1 LFNAN
6 PGVITGSYSRLE
18 KIVNRKLYSWLVSCS
33 LLFGTFVL
41 PACAQQTPA
50 PTIVPTPKAVVLT
63 DGLERTVELA
73 QPAQRVVSLAAS
85 NTEILYAIGAGDQ
98 VVARDA
104 YSDYPEE
111 AKVVPSIGDGINGF
125 DKEMIVSLK
134 PDLVLAAEINTPEQV
149 QEYED
154 LGMTVYWLKN
164 PTSLE
169 EMYENL
175 RIVAKLT
182 GKTEKAEAL
191 IASLESRVSAVD
203 EVIGTVSDQP
213 TVFYELDSTDVSAP
227 WTAGPGTFI
236 DLLMKRARS
245 SNAAAEL
252 EGQWVQMSLEAI
264 LKINPQIILLGD
276 ALYGVT
282 PESVGERPGWETLS
296 AVSESQIYPFDDNLV
311 SRPGPRL
318 VDGYEMLA
326 KLLHPEVFE

>member
-1 LFNAN
+1 MKHNQFTWLF
-6 PGVITGSYSRLE
+6 V
-18 KIVNRKLYSWLVSCS
+18 CC
-33 LLFGTFVL
+33 LFVAAFVL
-41 PACAQQTPA
+41 SACTQEM
-50 PTIVPTPKAVVLT
+50 PTPTALPTPEAIALT
-63 DGLERTVELA
+63 DGLDRSVELA
-73 QPAQRVVSLAAS
+73 KPAQRVVSLASS
-85 NTEILYAIGAGDQ
+85 NTEILYAIGAGDL

-111 AKVVPSIGDGINGF
+111 AKAVPSIGDGINGF

-149 QEYED
+149 QEYAD

-182 GKTEKAEAL
+182 GKSQEAEAL
-191 IASLESRVSAVD
+191 ITSLERRVAAVD
-203 EVIGTVSDQP
+203 EAIGKVSDLP
-213 TVFYELDSTDVSAP
+213 TVFYELDSTDVNAP

-236 DLLMKRARS
+236 DLLMKRAHA

-252 EGQWVQMSLEAI
+252 EGQWVQMSLEAL
-264 LKINPQIILLGD
+264 LKINPAVILLGD
-276 ALYGVT
+276 AAYGVT
-282 PESVGERPGWETLS
+282 LESVEARPGWEALG
-296 AVSESQIYPFDDNLV
+296 AVSEKQIFAFDDNLV

-318 VDGYEMLA
+318 VDGYETLA
-326 KLLHPEVFE
+326 KLLHPEAFE